1 MAALELGSGCMCDLM
16 WRCMWQAPLV
26 MTGHLMML
34 VNSGSAWVPQEG
46 IAEHSHRAKTAVAI
60 CYVQTWNES
69 HVTKSTKCGNNIK
82 SAMELFSGQLE
93 GFLLFTELYHFH
105 GILNC
110 LSADCHLASFE
121 WYDPYQQCYDAL
133 LKYTNPSENIL
144 IEIMEIS
151 ALHAELHNDG
161 FIGQRYIN
169 IDYTL
174 SGGDMVSY

>member
-1 MAALELGSGCMCDLM
+1 
-16 WRCMWQAPLV
+16 MWQQQLV
-26 MTGHLMML
+26 SNGISQWKTTHSFLRMVLSLSML
-34 VNSGSAWVPQEG
+34 
-46 IAEHSHRAKTAVAI
+46 I
-60 CYVQTWNES
+60 
-69 HVTKSTKCGNNIK
+69 
-82 SAMELFSGQLE
+82 FSGQLE
-93 GFLLFTELYHFH
+93 GFLFFTELYHFH

-161 FIGQRYIN
+161 F
-169 IDYTL
+169 
-174 SGGDMVSY
+174 V

>member
-1 MAALELGSGCMCDLM
+1 MVLSLS
-16 WRCMWQAPLV
+16 
-26 MTGHLMML
+26 ML
-34 VNSGSAWVPQEG
+34 
-46 IAEHSHRAKTAVAI
+46 I
-60 CYVQTWNES
+60 
-69 HVTKSTKCGNNIK
+69 
-82 SAMELFSGQLE
+82 FSGQLE
-93 GFLLFTELYHFH
+93 GFLFFTELYHFH

-161 FIGQRYIN
+161 FNNRNVMVVICERYATRVFAVFN
-169 IDYTL
+169 
-174 SGGDMVSY
+174 SKS